1 MALSDWTELE
11 NLSGEIADSQSR
23 LAAARST
30 QNHGLVK
37 LLERQITEAEK
48 WRDRLLSQITAR
60 LTTLPGSAGRR
71 RDPAPA
77 AAEQPAETVVL
88 SVEPAVAM
96 MAIDTPPIE
105 TASIEAPPVETA
117 AIETA
122 ASDMAAMEP
131 AAVETAFVEPAAV
144 EPAPMDIALSVSA
157 PVVMDA
163 ASLDPVTVAHR
174 LEGVVAV
181 WDQLTRADV
190 ERVKR
195 ELGVRR
201 AEILSRHAEEL
212 RALDAAQSEIDAF
225 EQTIDAFARKFNIAG
240 GEVVVPFEGDRNSRG
255 QSRG

>member
-11 NLSGEIADSQSR
+11 NLSGEIADSQGR

-60 LTTLPGSAGRR
+60 LTTSPGPARR
-71 RDPAPA
+71 RDPAPTA
-77 AAEQPAETVVL
+77 EEQPQSAEAVVL
-88 SVEPAVAM
+88 NVEPAVEM
-96 MAIDTPPIE
+96 
-105 TASIEAPPVETA
+105 ASIEMAPTELAMPLPA
-117 AIETA
+117 AVAAPDA
-122 ASDMAAMEP
+122 ASLEP
-131 AAVETAFVEPAAV
+131 AAVAAPDAISP
-144 EPAPMDIALSVSA
+144 EPAPFAD
-157 PVVMDA
+157 
-163 ASLDPVTVAHR
+163 T
-174 LEGVVAV
+174 LEGVAAV

-201 AEILSRHAEEL
+201 AELLSRHAEEL
-212 RALDAAQSEIDAF
+212 RALDAAQTEIDTL

-240 GEVVVPFEGDRNSRG
+240 GEVVVPFEGDRNPRG
-255 QSRG
+255 QVRV

>member
-37 LLERQITEAEK
+37 LLERQIAEAEK

-60 LTTLPGSAGRR
+60 LTTSPGPAPLRR
-71 RDPAPA
+71 EPAPA
-77 AAEQPAETVVL
+77 AEEKPAPAETVVL
-88 SVEPAVAM
+88 SVEPAVETAAIG
-96 MAIDTPPIE
+96 MAPLDTAPIE
-105 TASIEAPPVETA
+105 TAPTDAALPV
-117 AIETA
+117 
-122 ASDMAAMEP
+122 
-131 AAVETAFVEPAAV
+131 
-144 EPAPMDIALSVSA
+144 PAPVALPVSG
-157 PVVMDA
+157 PVAVMDA
-163 ASLDPVTVAHR
+163 VPLDPATIAER

-201 AEILSRHAEEL
+201 AELLSRHAEEL
-212 RALDAAQSEIDAF
+212 RALDAQQTEIDTL

-240 GEVVVPFEGDRNSRG
+240 GEVVVPFEGDRNARG
-255 QSRG
+255 QVRG

>member
-77 AAEQPAETVVL
+77 RAEQPAETVVL
-88 SVEPAVAM
+88 SVEPAVEM

-105 TASIEAPPVETA
+105 TPPIETPPIETA
-117 AIETA
+117 AIEPPAAVETA
-122 ASDMAAMEP
+122 PIETP
-131 AAVETAFVEPAAV
+131 AVETAFVEPAA
-144 EPAPMDIALSVSA
+144 MDIALSVSA
-157 PVVMDA
+157 PVIMDA

-212 RALDAAQSEIDAF
+212 RALDAAQTEIDAF

-240 GEVVVPFEGDRNSRG
+240 GEVVVPFDGDRNSRG
-255 QSRG
+255 QARV